1 MSEDIQN
8 MALEVLPEP
17 NADNAVFLEPVG
29 DQIQPATDVE
39 SPDHSNPRDSEPADE
54 LKAIAKALMV
64 NLAWTMG
71 GLFNKE

>member
-8 MALEVLPEP
+8 MALGAFPEP
-17 NADNAVFLEPVG
+17 NAGNDVFLEPAST
-29 DQIQPATDVE
+29 QIQPASDVE
-39 SPDHSNPRDSEPADE
+39 SPDHSSHQDSQPTEE

-64 NLAWTMG
+64 NLAWSMA

>member
-17 NADNAVFLEPVG
+17 NADNAVFLEPASAP
-29 DQIQPATDVE
+29 IQPADDVE
-39 SPDHSNPRDSEPADE
+39 SPDHSSRQESEPTEE

-64 NLAWTMG
+64 NLAWSMG
-71 GLFNKE
+71 GLFNKK